1 MIGVYGLF
9 TGRWASF
16 VHIASSRRL
25 RLAFA
30 PPLLRYFSQPA
41 TPEFRTGAPIQ
52 EASSAWNRQ
61 RYHSTVEQM
70 QDINWACTLDSHAN
84 HKGWNGLGSWGVLD
98 ETPMALLSS
107 WFTPID
113 FRFTFLNISQAL
125 LKCSLHHRWSHMCC
139 TPTHRTI
146 WFSPASNLHICES
159 KGTEGLSY
167 ILTVPDGYHSQ
178 MFCVSPLFHHTT
190 RSRFQLR

>member
-1 MIGVYGLF
+1 MV
-9 TGRWASF
+9 
-16 VHIASSRRL
+16 
-25 RLAFA
+25 
-30 PPLLRYFSQPA
+30 
-41 TPEFRTGAPIQ
+41 APIQ

-84 HKGWNGLGSWGVLD
+84 HKGWSGLGSWGVLD

-113 FRFTFLNISQAL
+113 FRFRFSTSHKLCWSAEYTIAEVTCAAHQPIEQFDSLQRQTCTLPSQ
-125 LKCSLHHRWSHMCC
+125 KEQKK
-139 TPTHRTI
+139 TPTLQKH
-146 WFSPASNLHICES
+146 
-159 KGTEGLSY
+159 TEETYYFVRDRNQGRLLVEDLSY